1 MRELAEAPG
10 NARIAAALLDVLSA
24 SGSASLRARAEKA
37 LEGGGPPRGRRS
49 GWIAIEHLRDGFRA
63 AAVDPPLARRI
74 GRALVAPRAIGLLL
88 SYAGIATPEK
98 AYRRCDRLL
107 PREQRGDRFTPA
119 HLEQGRALIEFQPE
133 TPSPADALFCSV
145 RLGMLE
151 AMTPLY
157 GLLPARVTE
166 TSCAHRGASACV
178 YEVAWKGTPRTGL
191 LLGTLVGALLGAAA
205 AAGLTSLGS
214 LAGSVAAAIALL
226 ASLTGA
232 AVGRSIDLSRQL
244 DAVARGGLGRLT
256 LPEQVD
262 GVLAEK
268 MDALAKLDATGP
280 EPAPVRAL
288 GSSPLRSGPN
298 ESLAPNLAR
307 RLHRSVAAL
316 QHSLD
321 ALREHD
327 LDSDDARS
335 FLDECAEVAREIHG
349 IGAEVA
355 AGEGEGTPALET
367 ADLAQVVRQGV
378 AAVSIRQPT
387 SIEVALEITV
397 ESALVRCQ
405 PFQLEQVVTGL
416 IVNACQAMAG
426 QGTVAVALR
435 ECPEGYE
442 VAISDD
448 GEGIDPEILD
458 RLFDPFFTPP
468 AGDDTE
474 LSLAFCYRTVN
485 QHGGELLVHSEPGH
499 GTRVAVVLP
508 AAS

>member
-24 SGSASLRARAEKA
+24 SGSAAVRARAEKA
-37 LEGGGPPRGRRS
+37 LEGDGPPRGRRS
-49 GWIAIEHLRDGFRA
+49 GWIAIERLREGFRA
-63 AAVDPPLARRI
+63 AGVDPPLARRI

-88 SYAGIATPEK
+88 SYTGIATPEK

-133 TPSPADALFCSV
+133 TSSPGDALFCSV

-178 YEVAWKGTPRTGL
+178 YEVAWRGTPRTGL
-191 LLGTLVGALLGAAA
+191 LIGTLVGALLGAVAA
-205 AAGLTSLGS
+205 VGLASLGGS
-214 LAGSVAAAIALL
+214 LTGAIALL
-226 ASLTGA
+226 VLLTGA
-232 AVGRSIDLSRQL
+232 AAGRSIDLARQL
-244 DAVARGGLGRLT
+244 DAVARGGLGQLT
-256 LPEQVD
+256 LLEQVE
-262 GVLAEK
+262 GALAEK
-268 MDALAKLDATGP
+268 MDALAKLDMTGF
-280 EPAPVRAL
+280 EPPPVRTF
-288 GSSPLRSGPN
+288 GSSPLRSSPN
-298 ESLAPNLAR
+298 ERRPPKLAR

-335 FLDECAEVAREIHG
+335 FLDECAEATREIHG

-355 AGEGEGTPALET
+355 AEEGAGTPLLET
-367 ADLAQVVRQGV
+367 ADLAEVVRQGV
-378 AAVSIRQPT
+378 AALPISQPT
-387 SIEVALEITV
+387 SIEVALDITV
-397 ESALVRCQ
+397 EPALVRCQ
-405 PFQLEQVVTGL
+405 PFQLEQVVTRL
-416 IVNACQAMAG
+416 IVNACHAMAG
-426 QGTVAVALR
+426 QGSVAVALR

-448 GEGIDPEILD
+448 GEGLDPEILD

-474 LSLAFCYRTVN
+474 LNLAFCYRTVN
-485 QHGGELLVHSEPGH
+485 QHGGELLVHSEAGR